1 MKDQLFYMD
10 DSYIDIDNKYIN
22 EAGFVSYIT
31 KDIREKERITSLCD
45 DILVKNGFEKKW
57 DDILCIWEYHMTA
70 SQCHN
75 NKELFHIIVCEAFQ
89 GYTNYPGRNWNIHVD
104 NCDMCSVAGISAE
117 TVTHFNK
124 LMKIMDIDFKLNI

>member
-1 MKDQLFYMD
+1 MENME
-10 DSYIDIDNKYIN
+10 NYIN

-31 KDIREKERITSLCD
+31 KDIREKERITSLSD
-45 DILVKNGFEKKW
+45 DILVNNGFEKKW

-70 SQCHN
+70 LQYGN

-117 TVTHFNK
+117 TVRHFNK
-124 LMKIMDIDFKLNI
+124 LMSLMDINFKINL